1 MQVVSHEQ
9 AGDRAIV
16 RLNKPSRLNAL
27 ATEDLIALAD
37 AIRAADAAGPSVIL
51 LEGEGR
57 AFCTGA
63 DLSGTVD
70 AETVAVAA
78 RVVRAIA
85 DARAVTIARVQG
97 PAAGVGASI
106 ALACDLVV
114 AADAA
119 FFLMPFLPIGL
130 VPDGG
135 ATRTLVELV
144 GRVRATRMVL
154 GGERIPSSQAADWG
168 LIAEAVPEHALDERV
183 GFYVDR
189 ILDAPQ
195 RAAFASKRLLRDAAE
210 GTLAESLDAELA
222 VQGDLLD
229 SAEYALAR
237 EAFLAKR
244 PLTFRR
250 QG

>member
-1 MQVVSHEQ
+1 MEVVSREQ
-9 AGDRAIV
+9 TGDRAVV

-27 ATEDLIALAD
+27 ATEDLSALVD
-37 AIRAADAAGPSVIL
+37 AIRAADAGAPSIIVI
-51 LEGEGR
+51 EGEGR

-63 DLSGTVD
+63 DLSGVVD
-70 AETVAVAA
+70 SETVAVAA

-114 AADAA
+114 AADTA

-144 GRVRATRMVL
+144 GRIRATRMIL
-154 GGERIPSSQAADWG
+154 GGERIPASQAADWG
-168 LIAEAVPEHALDERV
+168 LITEAVPEHSLDARV
-183 GFYVDR
+183 EFYADR

-195 RAAFASKRLLRDAAE
+195 GAVFASKRLVREATE
-210 GTLAESLDAELA
+210 GTLARSLDAEL
-222 VQGDLLD
+222 VIQRDLLG
-229 SAEYALAR
+229 SVEYARAR
-237 EAFLAKR
+237 EGFLAKR
-244 PLTFRR
+244 PVTFRR
-250 QG
+250 QI